1 MYESLTKI
9 FYKTSMTTHQKVYEQ
24 RFKSEQAMIFPFQFK
39 AWQGNTHTLFYLNT
53 PEIRKLKER
62 INKLSIRNTEV
73 FQTLNSDRHLE
84 LKYTYLKD
92 N

>member
-1 MYESLTKI
+1 
-9 FYKTSMTTHQKVYEQ
+9 
-24 RFKSEQAMIFPFQFK
+24 MIFPFQFK

-84 LKYTYLKD
+84 L
-92 N
+92 